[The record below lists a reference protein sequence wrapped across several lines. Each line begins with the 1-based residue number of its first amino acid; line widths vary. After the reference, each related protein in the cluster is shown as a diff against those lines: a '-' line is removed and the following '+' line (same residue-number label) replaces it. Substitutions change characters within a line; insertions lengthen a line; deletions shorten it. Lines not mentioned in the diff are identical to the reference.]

1 MFSRRDFIAL
11 SSLSFLPTLSDAS
24 MLNESMLKRMIPS
37 SGEEM
42 SVIGLGTSRVFDI
55 ERSKNE
61 LNVREKI
68 LDIFYENGGRL
79 IDTSPM
85 YGMSEEIIG
94 ITAKKYI
101 EKNRFFLATKV
112 WTEGRENGMR
122 QIEESFQKMRTDKIS
137 LIQVHNLLDW
147 KTQIK
152 TLRSLKDEGRI
163 DYIGI
168 THYKSNAFDEMI
180 KIMKAEKVDFAQ
192 FNYSMGER
200 EAEQKILPFCKDN
213 GIATLINRPFM
224 RGRLFREAQ
233 EKKLPSWVTDYD
245 IDSWG
250 QFFLKYIISHD
261 AVTNIIPAT
270 SKPKNMLDNARAG
283 MGECLTRKQKRE
295 CLRSFDLNV

>member
-11 SSLSFLPTLSDAS
+11 SSLSFLPSLSNAS
-24 MLNESMLKRMIPS
+24 ILNESMLKRVIPS
-37 SGEEM
+37 SGEELP
-42 SVIGLGTSRVFDI
+42 VIGLGTSRVFDI

-270 SKPKNMLDNARAG
+270 SKPKNMLDNAKAG
-283 MGECLTRKQKRE
+283 MGRMLGKKAKKRMLE
-295 CLRSFDLNV
+295 VF

>member
-11 SSLSFLPTLSDAS
+11 SSLSFLPTLSNAS
-24 MLNESMLKRMIPS
+24 ILNESMLKRVIPS
-37 SGEEM
+37 SGEELP
-42 SVIGLGTSRVFDI
+42 VIGLGTSRVFDI

-283 MGECLTRKQKRE
+283 MGRMLDEKAKKRMLE
-295 CLRSFDLNV
+295 VF

>member
-11 SSLSFLPTLSDAS
+11 SSLSFLPTLSNAS
-24 MLNESMLKRMIPS
+24 MLNESMLKRVIPS

-42 SVIGLGTSRVFDI
+42 PVIGLGTSRVFDI

-61 LNVREKI
+61 LNVREQI

-147 KTQIK
+147 KMQIK

-283 MGECLTRKQKRE
+283 MGRMLDEKAKKRMFE
-295 CLRSFDLNV
+295 VF

>member
-11 SSLSFLPTLSDAS
+11 SSLSFLPTLSNAS
-24 MLNESMLKRMIPS
+24 ILNESMLKRVIPS
-37 SGEEM
+37 SGEELP
-42 SVIGLGTSRVFDI
+42 VIGLGTSRVFDI

-68 LDIFYENGGRL
+68 LDIFYESGGRL

-283 MGECLTRKQKRE
+283 MGRMLDEKAKKRMFE
-295 CLRSFDLNV
+295 VF

>member
-1 MFSRRDFIAL
+1 MLNRRDFIAL
-11 SSLSFLPTLSDAS
+11 SSLSFLPKLSIAS
-24 MLNESMLKRMIPS
+24 ALNQSMLKRVIPS

-42 SVIGLGTSRVFDI
+42 PVIGLGTSRVFDI
-55 ERSKNE
+55 EPSKNE
-61 LNVREKI
+61 LNVREQI

-233 EKKLPSWVTDYD
+233 EKKLPSWVSDYD

-283 MGECLTRKQKRE
+283 MGRMLDEKAKKRMFE
-295 CLRSFDLNV
+295 VF

>member
-11 SSLSFLPTLSDAS
+11 SSLSFLPTLSNAS
-24 MLNESMLKRMIPS
+24 MLNESMLKRVIPS

-42 SVIGLGTSRVFDI
+42 PVIGLGTSRVFDI

-122 QIEESFQKMRTDKIS
+122 QIEESFQKMRADKIS

-192 FNYSMGER
+192 FKYSMGER

-224 RGRLFREAQ
+224 RGRLFREVQ

-283 MGECLTRKQKRE
+283 MGRMLDEKAKKRMLE
-295 CLRSFDLNV
+295 VF

>member
-11 SSLSFLPTLSDAS
+11 SSLSFLPTLSNAS
-24 MLNESMLKRMIPS
+24 ILNESMLKRVIPS

-42 SVIGLGTSRVFDI
+42 PVIGLGTSRVFDI

-112 WTEGRENGMR
+112 WTEGRDNGMR

-163 DYIGI
+163 NYIGI

-283 MGECLTRKQKRE
+283 MGRMLDEKAKKRMFE
-295 CLRSFDLNV
+295 VF

>member
-1 MFSRRDFIAL
+1 MLSRRDFIAL
-11 SSLSFLPTLSDAS
+11 SSLSLLPSLSTAS
-24 MLNESMLKRMIPS
+24 IMNQSMLKRVIPS

-42 SVIGLGTSRVFDI
+42 PVIGLGTSRVFDI
-55 ERSKNE
+55 EPTKNE
-61 LNVREKI
+61 LNIRKEI
-68 LDIFYENGGRL
+68 LDIFYKNGGRL

-122 QIEESFQKMRTDKIS
+122 QIEESFQKMRTNKIS

-168 THYKSNAFDEMI
+168 THYKSNAFNEMI
-180 KIMKAEKVDFAQ
+180 KIMKTEKIDFAQ
-192 FNYSMGER
+192 FNYSLGER
-200 EAEQKILPFCKDN
+200 EAEKNILPFCKDN

-233 EKKLPSWVTDYD
+233 EKKLPSWVSDYD

-250 QFFLKYIISHD
+250 QLFLKYIISHD

-270 SKPKNMLDNARAG
+270 SKSKNMLDNTRAG
-283 MGECLTRKQKRE
+283 MGKMLDAGAKRRMLE
-295 CLRSFDLNV
+295 IF

>member
-11 SSLSFLPTLSDAS
+11 SSLSFLPTLSNAS
-24 MLNESMLKRMIPS
+24 ILNESMLKRLIPS

-42 SVIGLGTSRVFDI
+42 PVIGLGTSRVFDI

-283 MGECLTRKQKRE
+283 MGRMLDEKAKKRMFE
-295 CLRSFDLNV
+295 VF

>member
-11 SSLSFLPTLSDAS
+11 SSLSFLPTLSNAS
-24 MLNESMLKRMIPS
+24 MVNESMLKRVIPS

-42 SVIGLGTSRVFDI
+42 PVIGLGTSRVFDI

-122 QIEESFQKMRTDKIS
+122 QIEESFQKMRADKIS

-283 MGECLTRKQKRE
+283 MGRMLDEKAKKRMFE
-295 CLRSFDLNV
+295 VF

>member
-1 MFSRRDFIAL
+1 MLNRRDFIAL
-11 SSLSFLPTLSDAS
+11 SSLSFLPKLSIAS
-24 MLNESMLKRMIPS
+24 ALNQSMLKRVIPS

-42 SVIGLGTSRVFDI
+42 PVIGLGTSRVFDI
-55 ERSKNE
+55 EPSKNE
-61 LNVREKI
+61 LNVREQI

-94 ITAKKYI
+94 MTAKKFI

-112 WTEGRENGMR
+112 WTEGRENGIR
-122 QIEESFQKMRTDKIS
+122 QIEESFKKMRADKIS

-180 KIMKAEKVDFAQ
+180 KIMNAEKVDFAQ

-224 RGRLFREAQ
+224 RGRLFRETQ
-233 EKKLPSWVTDYD
+233 KKKLPSWVSDYD

-250 QFFLKYIISHD
+250 QFFLKYIISND
-261 AVTNIIPAT
+261 AVTNVIPAT
-270 SKPKNMLDNARAG
+270 SKTKNMLDNARAG
-283 MGECLTRKQKRE
+283 MGKMLDEKAKKRM
-295 CLRSFDLNV
+295 LGVF

>member
-11 SSLSFLPTLSDAS
+11 SSLSFLPTLSNAS
-24 MLNESMLKRMIPS
+24 MLNESMLKRVIPS

-42 SVIGLGTSRVFDI
+42 PVIGLGTSRVFDI
-55 ERSKNE
+55 EPSKNE

-112 WTEGRENGMR
+112 WTEGRDNGMR

-233 EKKLPSWVTDYD
+233 EKKLPSWVSDYD

-283 MGECLTRKQKRE
+283 LGRMLDEKAKKRMFE
-295 CLRSFDLNV
+295 VF

>member
-1 MFSRRDFIAL
+1 MLNRRDFIAL
-11 SSLSFLPTLSDAS
+11 SSLSFLPKLSIAS
-24 MLNESMLKRMIPS
+24 ALNQSMLKRVIPS

-42 SVIGLGTSRVFDI
+42 PVIGLGTSRVFDI
-55 ERSKNE
+55 EPSKNE
-61 LNVREKI
+61 LNVREQI

-94 ITAKKYI
+94 MTAKKFI

-112 WTEGRENGMR
+112 WTEGRENGIR
-122 QIEESFQKMRTDKIS
+122 QIEESFQKMRADKIS

-224 RGRLFREAQ
+224 RGRLFRETRK
-233 EKKLPSWVTDYD
+233 KKLPSWVSDYD

-250 QFFLKYIISHD
+250 QFFLKYIISND
-261 AVTNIIPAT
+261 AVTNVIPAT
-270 SKPKNMLDNARAG
+270 SKTKNMLDNARAG
-283 MGECLTRKQKRE
+283 MGKMLDEKAKKRM
-295 CLRSFDLNV
+295 LGVF

>member
-11 SSLSFLPTLSDAS
+11 SSLSFLPTLSNAS
-24 MLNESMLKRMIPS
+24 MLNESMLKRVIPS

-42 SVIGLGTSRVFDI
+42 PVIGLGTSRVFDI

-224 RGRLFREAQ
+224 RGRLFREVQ
-233 EKKLPSWVTDYD
+233 EKKLPSWVSDYD

-270 SKPKNMLDNARAG
+270 SKPKNMLDNAKAG
-283 MGECLTRKQKRE
+283 MGRMLGKKAKKRMLE
-295 CLRSFDLNV
+295 VF

>member
-11 SSLSFLPTLSDAS
+11 SSLSFLPTLSNAS
-24 MLNESMLKRMIPS
+24 ILNESMLKRVIPS

-42 SVIGLGTSRVFDI
+42 PVIGLGTSRVFDI

-61 LNVREKI
+61 LNVREQI

-112 WTEGRENGMR
+112 WTEGRDNGMR
-122 QIEESFQKMRTDKIS
+122 QIEESFQKMRADKIS

-163 DYIGI
+163 NYIGI

-233 EKKLPSWVTDYD
+233 EKKLPSWVSDYD

-270 SKPKNMLDNARAG
+270 SKPKNMLDNAKAG
-283 MGECLTRKQKRE
+283 MGRMLGKKAKKRMLE
-295 CLRSFDLNV
+295 VF

>member
-11 SSLSFLPTLSDAS
+11 SSLSFLPTLSNAS
-24 MLNESMLKRMIPS
+24 MLNESMLKRVIPS

-42 SVIGLGTSRVFDI
+42 PVIGLGTSRVFDI

-122 QIEESFQKMRTDKIS
+122 QIEESFQKMRADKIS

-200 EAEQKILPFCKDN
+200 QAEQKILPFCKDN

-233 EKKLPSWVTDYD
+233 EKKLPSWVSDYD

-283 MGECLTRKQKRE
+283 MGRMLDEKAKKRMLE
-295 CLRSFDLNV
+295 VF

>member
-11 SSLSFLPTLSDAS
+11 SSLSFLPTLSNAS
-24 MLNESMLKRMIPS
+24 ILNESMLKRVIPS

-42 SVIGLGTSRVFDI
+42 PVIGLGTSRVFDI

-122 QIEESFQKMRTDKIS
+122 QIEESFQKMRADKIS

-200 EAEQKILPFCKDN
+200 EAEQKILPYCKDN

-233 EKKLPSWVTDYD
+233 EKKLPSWVSDYD

-283 MGECLTRKQKRE
+283 MGRMLGEKAKKRMLE
-295 CLRSFDLNV
+295 VF

>member
-11 SSLSFLPTLSDAS
+11 SSLSFLPTLSNAS
-24 MLNESMLKRMIPS
+24 ILNESMLKRVIPS
-37 SGEEM
+37 SGEELP
-42 SVIGLGTSRVFDI
+42 VIGLGTSRVFDI

-152 TLRSLKDEGRI
+152 TLRSLKDKGRI

-283 MGECLTRKQKRE
+283 MGRMLDEKAKKRMFE
-295 CLRSFDLNV
+295 VF

>member
-11 SSLSFLPTLSDAS
+11 SSLSFLPTLSNAS
-24 MLNESMLKRMIPS
+24 MLNESMLKRVIPS

-42 SVIGLGTSRVFDI
+42 PVIGLGTSRVFDI

-94 ITAKKYI
+94 IIAKRYI

-163 DYIGI
+163 NYIGI

-233 EKKLPSWVTDYD
+233 EKKLPSWVSDYD

-283 MGECLTRKQKRE
+283 MGRMLDEKAKKRMLE
-295 CLRSFDLNV
+295 VF

>member
-11 SSLSFLPTLSDAS
+11 SSLSFLPTLSNAS
-24 MLNESMLKRMIPS
+24 MLNESMLKRVIPS

-42 SVIGLGTSRVFDI
+42 PVIGLGTSRVFDI

-163 DYIGI
+163 NYIGI

-233 EKKLPSWVTDYD
+233 EKKLPSWVSDYD

-283 MGECLTRKQKRE
+283 MGRMLDEKAKKRMFE
-295 CLRSFDLNV
+295 VF

>member
-11 SSLSFLPTLSDAS
+11 SSLSFLPTLANAS
-24 MLNESMLKRMIPS
+24 MLNESMLKRVIPS

-42 SVIGLGTSRVFDI
+42 PVIGLGTSRVFDI
-55 ERSKNE
+55 QRSKNE

-122 QIEESFQKMRTDKIS
+122 QIEESFQKMRADKIS

-224 RGRLFREAQ
+224 RGRLFREVQ

-283 MGECLTRKQKRE
+283 MGRMLGKKAKKRMLE
-295 CLRSFDLNV
+295 VF

>member
-1 MFSRRDFIAL
+1 MLNRRDFIAL
-11 SSLSFLPTLSDAS
+11 SSLSFLPKLSIAS
-24 MLNESMLKRMIPS
+24 ALNQSMLKRVIPS

-42 SVIGLGTSRVFDI
+42 PVIGLGTSRVFDI
-55 ERSKNE
+55 EPSKNE
-61 LNVREKI
+61 LNVREQI

-94 ITAKKYI
+94 MTAKKFI

-112 WTEGRENGMR
+112 WTEGRENGIR
-122 QIEESFQKMRTDKIS
+122 QIEESFQKMRADKIS

-152 TLRSLKDEGRI
+152 TLRSLKDEGQI

-224 RGRLFREAQ
+224 RGRLFRETQ
-233 EKKLPSWVTDYD
+233 KKKLPSWVSDYD

-250 QFFLKYIISHD
+250 QFFLKYIISND
-261 AVTNIIPAT
+261 AVTNVIPAT
-270 SKPKNMLDNARAG
+270 SKTKNMLDNASAG
-283 MGECLTRKQKRE
+283 MGKMLDEKAKKRM
-295 CLRSFDLNV
+295 LGVF

>member
-11 SSLSFLPTLSDAS
+11 SSLSFLPSLSNAS
-24 MLNESMLKRMIPS
+24 ILNESMLKRVIPS

-42 SVIGLGTSRVFDI
+42 PVIGLGTSRVFDI

-61 LNVREKI
+61 LNIREKI

-270 SKPKNMLDNARAG
+270 SKPKNMLDNAKAG
-283 MGECLTRKQKRE
+283 MGRMLGKKAKKRMLE
-295 CLRSFDLNV
+295 VF

>member
-11 SSLSFLPTLSDAS
+11 SSLSFLPTLSNAS
-24 MLNESMLKRMIPS
+24 MLNESMLKRVIPS

-42 SVIGLGTSRVFDI
+42 PVIGLGTSRVFDI

-233 EKKLPSWVTDYD
+233 EKKLPSWVSDYD

-283 MGECLTRKQKRE
+283 MGRMLDEKAKKRMFE
-295 CLRSFDLNV
+295 VF

>member
-11 SSLSFLPTLSDAS
+11 SSLSFLPTLSNAS

-42 SVIGLGTSRVFDI
+42 PVIGLGTSRVFDI

-283 MGECLTRKQKRE
+283 MGRMLGKKAKKRMLE
-295 CLRSFDLNV
+295 VF

>member
-11 SSLSFLPTLSDAS
+11 SSLSFLPTLSNAS
-24 MLNESMLKRMIPS
+24 MLNESMLKRVIPS

-42 SVIGLGTSRVFDI
+42 PVIGLGTSRVFDI
-55 ERSKNE
+55 EPSKNE

-112 WTEGRENGMR
+112 WTEGRDNGMR

-152 TLRSLKDEGRI
+152 TLRSLKDKGRI

-283 MGECLTRKQKRE
+283 MGRMLDEKAKKRMLE
-295 CLRSFDLNV
+295 VF

>member
-11 SSLSFLPTLSDAS
+11 SSLSFLPTLSNAS
-24 MLNESMLKRMIPS
+24 ILNESMLKRAIPS
-37 SGEEM
+37 SGEELP
-42 SVIGLGTSRVFDI
+42 VIGLGTSRVFDI

-61 LNVREKI
+61 LNVREQI

-283 MGECLTRKQKRE
+283 MGRMLDEKAKKRMFE
-295 CLRSFDLNV
+295 VF

>member
-11 SSLSFLPTLSDAS
+11 SSLSFLPTLSNAS
-24 MLNESMLKRMIPS
+24 ILNESMLKRVIPS

-42 SVIGLGTSRVFDI
+42 PVIGLGTSRVFDI
-55 ERSKNE
+55 QRSKNE

-112 WTEGRENGMR
+112 WTEGRDNGMR

-163 DYIGI
+163 AYIGI

-224 RGRLFREAQ
+224 RGRLFREVQ
-233 EKKLPSWVTDYD
+233 EKKLPSWVSDYD

-283 MGECLTRKQKRE
+283 MGRMLDEKAKKRMFE
-295 CLRSFDLNV
+295 VF

>member
-1 MFSRRDFIAL
+1 MFSRRDFIAM
-11 SSLSFLPTLSDAS
+11 SSLSFLPTLSNAS
-24 MLNESMLKRMIPS
+24 ILNESMLKRVIPS
-37 SGEEM
+37 SGEELP
-42 SVIGLGTSRVFDI
+42 VIGLGTSRVFDI

-163 DYIGI
+163 NYIGI

-233 EKKLPSWVTDYD
+233 EKKLPSWVSDYD

-283 MGECLTRKQKRE
+283 MGRMLDEKAKKRMLE
-295 CLRSFDLNV
+295 VF

>member
-11 SSLSFLPTLSDAS
+11 SSLSFLPTLSNAS
-24 MLNESMLKRMIPS
+24 ILNESMLKRVIPS

-42 SVIGLGTSRVFDI
+42 PVIGLGTSRVFDI

-233 EKKLPSWVTDYD
+233 EKKLPSWVSDYD

-283 MGECLTRKQKRE
+283 MGRMLDEKAKKRMFE
-295 CLRSFDLNV
+295 VF

>member
-11 SSLSFLPTLSDAS
+11 SSLSFLPTLSNAS
-24 MLNESMLKRMIPS
+24 MLNESMLKRVIPS

-42 SVIGLGTSRVFDI
+42 PVIGLGTSRVFDI

-283 MGECLTRKQKRE
+283 MGRMLGKKAKKRMLE
-295 CLRSFDLNV
+295 VF

>member
-11 SSLSFLPTLSDAS
+11 SSLSFLPTLSNAS
-24 MLNESMLKRMIPS
+24 ILNESMLKRVIPS

-42 SVIGLGTSRVFDI
+42 PVIGLGTSRVFDI

-283 MGECLTRKQKRE
+283 MGRMLDEKAKKRMVE
-295 CLRSFDLNV
+295 VF

>member
-11 SSLSFLPTLSDAS
+11 SSLSFLPTLSNAS
-24 MLNESMLKRMIPS
+24 ILNESMLKRVIPS

-42 SVIGLGTSRVFDI
+42 PVIGLGTSRVFDI

-152 TLRSLKDEGRI
+152 TLRSLKDKGRI

-283 MGECLTRKQKRE
+283 MGRMLDEKAKKRMLE
-295 CLRSFDLNV
+295 VF

>member
-1 MFSRRDFIAL
+1 MFSRRDFIAM
-11 SSLSFLPTLSDAS
+11 SSLSFLPTLSNAS
-24 MLNESMLKRMIPS
+24 ILNESMLKRVIPS
-37 SGEEM
+37 SGEELP
-42 SVIGLGTSRVFDI
+42 VIGLGTSRVFDI

-163 DYIGI
+163 NYIGI

-283 MGECLTRKQKRE
+283 MGRMLDEKAKKRMLE
-295 CLRSFDLNV
+295 VF